1 MRRTMRKLFAFAIP
15 IAFLLFSLL
24 PTSAFVSANG
34 PAKQEKEKQQEKKP
48 PAKQD
53 PQDKD
58 EPVIKLGT
66 DLIMLDV
73 AVIDTGTNNAV
84 MTLSEKDFQVF
95 EDKVPQ
101 EIKFFGKDQVP
112 VSMVFTIDTSGSMR
126 VKLDSVIKASKN
138 LIKDSRKDDEM
149 AVIEFKD
156 QPELLQE
163 FTSDKRDVEDTL
175 DGLVARSQTAM
186 LDAIYVAAD
195 YVRKEAR
202 KDNLTRRK
210 ALIVVT
216 DGLDKENYYK
226 FDEVVKQLQESDV
239 QIYLIGFTQDLDGDS
254 GLFKKS
260 QKTKAESLLSKLA
273 TETGGRAFFPKEIS
287 EVHQIGQQISN
298 DLRTQYSIGY
308 YPTNTNK
315 DGTFRTV
322 KVQVNSAGNKR
333 LVARTRSGYYAPSA
347 NAAPN
352 PNGKP

>member
-1 MRRTMRKLFAFAIP
+1 MRCTITKLFTFAIP
-15 IAFLLFSLL
+15 VAFLLVSIL
-24 PTSAFVSANG
+24 PPGGSVSASN
-34 PAKQEKEKQQEKKP
+34 PANQEKEKRQEKKP

-58 EPVIKLGT
+58 EPVIKLGA
-66 DLIMLDV
+66 DLVMLDV

-84 MTLSEKDFQVF
+84 MTLSQNDFQVF
-95 EDKVPQ
+95 EDKIPQ

-126 VKLDSVIKASKN
+126 VKLDTVIKAAKN
-138 LIKDSRKDDEM
+138 LVKDARPEDEM
-149 AVIEFKD
+149 SVIEFKD

-163 FTSDKRDVEDTL
+163 FTTDKRDVEDTL

-202 KDNLTRRK
+202 KDGKNRRK
-210 ALIVVT
+210 ALLVVT

-260 QKTKAESLLSKLA
+260 QKSKAETLLTKLA
-273 TETGGRAFFPKEIS
+273 TETGGRAFFPKELS
-287 EVHQIGQQISN
+287 EVHQIGQQIST

-308 YPTNTNK
+308 YPTNANR
-315 DGTFRTV
+315 DGTFRAV
-322 KVQVNSAGNKR
+322 KVQINSTGNKR
-333 LVARTRSGYYAPSA
+333 LVARTRSGYYATA
-347 NAAPN
+347 D
-352 PNGKP
+352 KPATSTNSKP